1 MLLMHSY
8 NKVINPRGTLLK
20 AKLNYFDLEKAFFTS
35 DKEFCAHFGI
45 KEEDLKEAV

>member
-8 NKVINPRGTLLK
+8 NKVIHPRGSLLK

-35 DKEFCAHFGI
+35 D
-45 KEEDLKEAV
+45 